1 MMKADNIVQRYFFMI
16 KVNFIL
22 VKVTINNILLKILVI
37 DIAKL
42 SFHQNQPNLNKPL
55 LIN

>member
-1 MMKADNIVQRYFFMI
+1 MKADNIVQRYFFII

-42 SFHQNQPNLNKPL
+42 SFHQKQPNLNKPL

>member
-42 SFHQNQPNLNKPL
+42 SFHQKQPNLNKPL